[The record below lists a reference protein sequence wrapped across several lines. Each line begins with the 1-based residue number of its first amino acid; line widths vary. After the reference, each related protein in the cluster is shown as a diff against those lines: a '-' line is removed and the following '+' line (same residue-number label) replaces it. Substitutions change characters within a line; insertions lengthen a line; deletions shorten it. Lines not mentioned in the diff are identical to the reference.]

1 MESPAAGRYY
11 QPAMVGDTLA
21 MLRTWT
27 VPDDADTI
35 SRPQAGVTFSMLRT
49 WTAPEDAGTIT
60 RPPAGMTSNTKLK
73 VGTLSDFNRMQ
84 KNKKKERIRLLHRR
98 PLYRG
103 CFFNNPLY
111 YLLFFFLLR
120 TKAKAHI
127 PDIAAAPRMLTS
139 PDFGAIPLEG

>member
-84 KNKKKERIRLLHRR
+84 KNKKKRED
-98 PLYRG
+98 P
-103 CFFNNPLY
+103 
-111 YLLFFFLLR
+111 
-120 TKAKAHI
+120 
-127 PDIAAAPRMLTS
+127 
-139 PDFGAIPLEG
+139 AITPASSL